1 MQLWGKIKH
10 CGFNQQIK
18 VARTRLPSRWAF
30 PSYWEN
36 AVILWVIGLHN
47 QRLYGDVSTQ
57 PSLMLVHQPMA
68 RFTIQSRSG
77 FLFFLMEFSYDHAIQ
92 QEHQGQLAYIASQL
106 QPAHACINRIF
117 FFFLQFSRVMKRGY
131 VYNMYLESD
140 FYS

>member
-47 QRLYGDVSTQ
+47 QRMSLHSRVSCQCTSQ
-57 PSLMLVHQPMA
+57 WQGS
-68 RFTIQSRSG
+68 QSNRGAAFS
-77 FLFFLMEFSYDHAIQ
+77 FLMEFSYDHAIQ
-92 QEHQGQLAYIASQL
+92 QNHQGQLAYIVGQL

-117 FFFLQFSRVMKRGY
+117 FFFLQFSRVMKRKY

-140 FYS
+140 FYC